1 MISSKTAVLLRLGP
15 NSLVVDEKFQRRR
28 YSSVLLGMQSTKYDL
43 PQILTNLNIEALNE
57 MQEASITGNEQ
68 HKNIILLSATG
79 SGKTLAFILPVLEAL
94 KPKTKGTQ
102 ALIIVPSRE
111 LAMQIEKVFK
121 QSGTGYK
128 ITCCYG
134 GHKREIEE
142 NNLIEAPTVIV
153 GTPGRLADHIRRENI
168 KTDHI
173 HALVLD
179 EFDKSLELGFQEEMS
194 EIIKQLPALHKR
206 ILTSATTS
214 VEIPEFVGLNDAV
227 TLNFL
232 SDQDGAEKALEVK
245 QVLSPV
251 NDKLETLFNL
261 VCFLGNRSTIVFC
274 NHREAVERVS
284 EYLSD
289 KGIVSVYYHG
299 ALDQRE
305 RDSALVKFRNGT
317 SNVLV
322 TTDLAARGLDI
333 PNIRYIIHYHLSL
346 TEDTYTHR
354 NGRTARMDASGTAI
368 LLIGADEK
376 LPAYV
381 TEPVEEIKLDG
392 EYEVPEKPKWSTL
405 YLPHGKKDKV
415 NKIDIVGF
423 LTQKGELKKDDIGL
437 IEVKDFFSFV
447 AVRKSR
453 VSHTLQLIK
462 EEKIKGKKS
471 KFEVAK

>member
-1 MISSKTAVLLRLGP
+1 MNANILSYFCR
-15 NSLVVDEKFQRRR
+15 
-28 YSSVLLGMQSTKYDL
+28 MQSTKYDL
-43 PQILTNLNIEALNE
+43 PQILANLNIEALNE
-57 MQEASITGNEQ
+57 MQQASITGNEQ
-68 HKNIILLSATG
+68 HKNVILLSATG
-79 SGKTLAFILPVLEAL
+79 SGKTLAFILPVLETL
-94 KPKTKGTQ
+94 KPKTKSTQ
-102 ALIIVPSRE
+102 ALVIVPSRE

-121 QSGTGYK
+121 QMGTGYK

-168 KTDHI
+168 KVDHI
-173 HALVLD
+173 NTLVLD

-194 EIIKQLPALHKR
+194 EIIKQLPSLHKR

-214 VEIPEFVGLNDAV
+214 VEIPDFVGLQDAA

-232 SDQDGAEKALEVK
+232 SGDDAAEKALEVK

-261 VCFLGNRSTIVFC
+261 ICFLGNRSTIVFC

-284 EYLSD
+284 EYLSG
-289 KGIVSVYYHG
+289 KGIVNVFYHG

-346 TEDTYTHR
+346 TEDNYTHR

-423 LTQKGELKKDDIGL
+423 LTQKGQLKKDDIGL

-447 AVRKSR
+447 AVRKTK